1 MPETADAQIWVTSGF
16 QSTAAGPDG
25 QQNEIAYCTTSA
37 VDPATGQ
44 LSPAGAGYGGFTAGY
59 GSFDASCSVTP
70 STGAEITS
78 AQCPGNPLTYPAGSA
93 AGGNPT
99 GECTVAFP
107 PQPGITYT
115 VNSRHYI
122 VFKVSPTVT
131 SCGGFGPTLCYL
143 DPLGYYS
150 FTYSPNPGPNG
161 YWPPTPVFQ
170 GTNTLNIV
178 DVTCTERGG
187 VCASQFFP
195 DEYCLAGTT
204 AFGVSFCTSY
214 IEEPD
219 IYLLARTSAVFAACP
234 TPAIASVTPDT
245 WKAGKTYNITLTG
258 TGFIPPASATAACP
272 VSPVKV
278 TEPNGTVT
286 VSGVTVASATQITA
300 SVTPAAS
307 DPTGQATITVGS
319 APNTATTTAQI
330 DGCAVPSIA
339 SVVPST
345 WFAGR
350 SYEKVVIAGTG
361 FTTQDK
367 ATDACPATPVTIAA
381 ADGSAVPVSNVKVD
395 SKTRITLAVKPDD
408 SDPTQLATITAG
420 TAPNIGTF
428 NTAQILGNQIK
439 CGSTSMQCNGNVISV
454 TDGSTPTPQDAI
466 VGQPIILT
474 TNPDLPATI
483 TPYKTTWTVGGTNIG
498 ERVFGPPD
506 ANNSPTTASASPT
519 VLKNSGLITYWL
531 YPQDGIPVTYQYCVN
546 IPGVGNQCSLKA
558 NATFNVKGP
567 TAKITPSLSAAS
579 TPPATG
585 AWWVSPPTCG
595 NAQYLAFGT
604 LESGCVLSPETYGI
618 VFEATDISNVP
629 DGGGIFQ
636 WLQVKTHDVVSGTE
650 PGVTV
655 TPTVYATGLD
665 NIDPYPALT
674 DTSTADAPAIS
685 LSPQVPPLATE
696 TRRFTAQMYLMWS
709 TNVDPDSIQVP
720 IGYVTWSIVGTA
732 DQNPKA
738 SPPWSLAAKQGA
750 TTAIYTA
757 SKNTGPPAHGLP
769 VWTRIAYGNTTE
781 SGAVPTDGDSESVQ
795 IETEEEK

>member
-1 MPETADAQIWVTSGF
+1 MRALLGKLGPITEPFLHVVPVFLLIFAAILIALPQTANAQIWVTSGF
-16 QSTAAGPDG
+16 QSAAAGPGG

-44 LSPAGAGYGGFTAGY
+44 LSPAGAGYGGFMAGY

-99 GECTVAFP
+99 GECTVAFQ

-219 IYLLARTSAVFAACP
+219 IYLLAKTSAVFAACP

-408 SDPTQLATITAG
+408 SEPTQLATITAG
-420 TAPNIGTF
+420 TAPNVGSF

-439 CGSTSMQCNGNVISV
+439 CDPSTNCTQSVIST
-454 TDGSTPTPQDAI
+454 TDGSSPPLQKVV
-466 VGQPIILT
+466 VGQQIALIS
-474 TNPDLPATI
+474 NPDLPTAIKPTSS
-483 TPYKTTWTVGGTNIG
+483 TWTVGGNRIADYKPTS
-498 ERVFGPPD
+498 GPTQVTPLD
-506 ANNSPTTASASPT
+506 EKDLKNANVNFYWADSNDNNS
-519 VLKNSGLITYWL
+519 V
-531 YPQDGIPVTYQYCVN
+531 PVTYKYCAD
-546 IPGVGNQCSLKA
+546 IPGVGNQCSSVA
-558 NATFNVKGP
+558 IAAFTVMGPDSVNVY
-567 TAKITPSLSAAS
+567 
-579 TPPATG
+579 
-585 AWWVSPPTCG
+585 TCG
-595 NAQYLAFGT
+595 GAVGGDGCTSRGRLGTVEIIPRPDVGPGTFLSFGGT
-604 LESGCVLSPETYGI
+604 GGTNLGI
-618 VFEATDISNVP
+618 VFTASDASSSPPGQYSFAQLINDYNWTYSY
-629 DGGGIFQ
+629 
-636 WLQVKTHDVVSGTE
+636 TSGE
-650 PGVTV
+650 PCSAGESV
-655 TPTVYATGLD
+655 GLD
-665 NIDPYPALT
+665 RIYPYPM
-674 DTSTADAPAIS
+674 DT
-685 LSPQVPPLATE
+685 
-696 TRRFTAQMYLMWS
+696 
-709 TNVDPDSIQVP
+709 
-720 IGYVTWSIVGTA
+720 
-732 DQNPKA
+732 
-738 SPPWSLAAKQGA
+738 A
-750 TTAIYTA
+750 TTADDNPAVKLFLDDTEVRTSFNATMYILWTPSDVVKA
-757 SKNTGPPAHGLP
+757 IPVPLGSVNWEWSGEAAQEPKTETLSVKGRSSKGNAAKFKKSSVFPRWDGLAKVTGPDCF
-769 VWTRIAYGNTTE
+769 R
-781 SGAVPTDGDSESVQ
+781 
-795 IETEEEK
+795 